1 MPSVTLRIDVKYFK
15 KANRLKHNL
24 EIGAQI
30 LFTAVTL
37 MFGGAATGQFIQ

>member
-15 KANRLKHNL
+15 KANRLKRNL

-30 LFTAVTL
+30 LFIAVIL
-37 MFGGAATGQFIQ
+37 MYGGDVTGQFIQ